1 MTSRRSGGYPDFKKP
16 SDLPSDSTNWIAVD
30 TDDVPDFDAV
40 RFSKPGNFSGQ
51 KMTGSATDGS
61 EAAKKMMINKTAK
74 MLDTKGNYA
83 EMSGPIAH
91 IMITRKGVPYVAD
104 EESARRLLPGKDIEW
119 VGKHPD
125 GKYPGYDGWY
135 YRMLGGKRHMKIMLG
150 RPNGAV
156 VQNPT

>member
-1 MTSRRSGGYPDFKKP
+1 MTQGQLRRDEWTHRPHHDHP
-16 SDLPSDSTNWIAVD
+16 
-30 TDDVPDFDAV
+30 
-40 RFSKPGNFSGQ
+40 
-51 KMTGSATDGS
+51 
-61 EAAKKMMINKTAK
+61 
-74 MLDTKGNYA
+74 
-83 EMSGPIAH
+83 
-91 IMITRKGVPYVAD
+91 KGVPYVAD

-135 YRMLGGKRHMKIMLG
+135 YRMLGGKKHMKIMLG